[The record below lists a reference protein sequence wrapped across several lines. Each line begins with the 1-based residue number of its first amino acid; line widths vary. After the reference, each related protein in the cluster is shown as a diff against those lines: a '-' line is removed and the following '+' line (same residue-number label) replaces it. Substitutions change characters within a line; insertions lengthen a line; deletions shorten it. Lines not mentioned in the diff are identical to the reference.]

1 MNLDLRQSREILSAI
16 KQIKLPLFVSN
27 VLFSSQGTRTNRR
40 YIDASVQFGI
50 PKNYVCVSAG
60 GVVRESSETRWQ
72 ENRLLAALPERER
85 ARLIPQLEILT
96 LFAKETI
103 YEPGEEMNYVYFPL
117 DCIVVLISSV
127 EAKGTVE
134 VGLIGNEGLVGAPI
148 LMGAKHATNQALI
161 LTEGKALR
169 LPASTVRKEAKRS
182 SRTRELMLTYA
193 NALLAQSTQ
202 LAACH
207 RYHTPQTRLARLL
220 LTIDD
225 RLHGEL
231 RITQDLLAHL
241 LGTRRATVTQAA
253 NQLQDSNLINSLR
266 GRIRILDRNALEKV
280 ACSCY
285 AIIAAQH
292 NDHH

>member
-1 MNLDLRQSREILSAI
+1 
-16 KQIKLPLFVSN
+16 
-27 VLFSSQGTRTNRR
+27 
-40 YIDASVQFGI
+40 
-50 PKNYVCVSAG
+50 
-60 GVVRESSETRWQ
+60 VRESSETRWQ

-96 LFAKETI
+96 LFAKETV

-127 EAKGTVE
+127 EAKATVE

-148 LMGAKHATNQALI
+148 LMGAKHSTSQALI

-169 LPASTVRKEAKRS
+169 LPAPIVRKEAKRS
-182 SRTRELMLTYA
+182 SRMRELMLTYA
-193 NALLAQSTQ
+193 NALLAQSAQ

-207 RYHTPQTRLARLL
+207 RYHTPQARLARVLL
-220 LTIDD
+220 MIDD
-225 RLHGEL
+225 RLHTDEL
-231 RITQDLLAHL
+231 RTTQDLLAHL

-253 NQLQDSNLINSLR
+253 NQLQDHKLIEYLR
-266 GRIRILDRNALEKV
+266 GRIRILDRKELEKV

-285 AIIAAQH
+285 GIIGEQH
-292 NDHH
+292 NGVHVTASH